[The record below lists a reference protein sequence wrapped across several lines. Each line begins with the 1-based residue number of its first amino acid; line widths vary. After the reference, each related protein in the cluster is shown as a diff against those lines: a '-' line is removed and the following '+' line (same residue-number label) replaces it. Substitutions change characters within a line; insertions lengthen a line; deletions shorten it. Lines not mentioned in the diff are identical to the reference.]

1 MSALVKSNESRL
13 TTIAFRAKP
22 CLSSENDREPR
33 QAREE
38 LVLRNQP
45 LARKIASLVWKANQ
59 HLPFEDLVSAGTIGL
74 IKAIDRHNSSR
85 TQLSTFAYPYIYGE
99 IQREIRDRWQPMKI
113 QRKHYELKNKLRKL
127 DEQGLDETAIAL
139 ELGISDEHL
148 RETRETLTAID
159 LCEMSAVDSEKE
171 NTDITN
177 GEGSLLVTHY
187 SLLKSSPRLK
197 EIFELICCWGR
208 TTTEAIAHHL
218 KITQGRARDYTGR
231 LRKLGLII
239 KDGFFYRPNFEQVVV
254 EGIKKQVQQ
263 KIEIVNYL
271 AKLQEVIEIRAK
283 LKKLEEELVKVG
295 GERAEWLLAK
305 VMSNE

>member
-1 MSALVKSNESRL
+1 MPALATRDAKNSELRIPNSRDALVLK
-13 TTIAFRAKP
+13 
-22 CLSSENDREPR
+22 
-33 QAREE
+33 
-38 LVLRNQP
+38 NQP
-45 LARKIASLVWKANQ
+45 LARKIASLVWKANR

-99 IQREIRDRWQPMKI
+99 IQREIRDKWQPLKI

-127 DEQGLDETAIAL
+127 DELGLDETAITTQ
-139 ELGISDEHL
+139 LGISDEHL
-148 RETRETLTAID
+148 RETRETLTAIK
-159 LCEMSAVDSEKE
+159 LCEISSEM
-171 NTDITN
+171 DIPN
-177 GEGSLLVTHY
+177 SEFRIPNSEFRIPNSEL
-187 SLLKSSPRLK
+187 SPRLK

-208 TTTEAIAHHL
+208 TTTSAIARHL

-231 LRKLGLII
+231 LRKVGLII
-239 KDGFFYRPNFEQVVV
+239 KDGFFYQPNFEQVVV

-295 GERAEWLLAK
+295 GERAEWLLTK
-305 VMSNE
+305 VMSND